1 MRSATA
7 LALLLAALLLTGCI
21 TPTAERPPAPEMLE
35 CGLEEEG
42 PERDRCLARLAPYT
56 AWDDADEALSMCR
69 DISDSNRR
77 DGCLR
82 LTAIEVAK
90 NEPEKGMTAC
100 RSLVDEDRRSM
111 CLNRLLPWVDLR
123 SRVHVLIET
132 RPKVAGAIGVVIFG
146 LFVLFVLLLLKFRKV
161 ETPHVVEDEP
171 ETNLATY
178 ESYYANMYAQSYYA
192 TPPPPPPVQE
202 EKPVEERLEKVR
214 MLDDDGNVVEVY
226 LEND

>member
-1 MRSATA
+1 MRSLTA
-7 LALLLAALLLTGCI
+7 LVIILAALLLAGCI

-35 CGLEEEG
+35 CDLEEEG
-42 PERDRCLARLAPYT
+42 PERDRCLSRLAPYT
-56 AWDDADEALSMCR
+56 AWDDAEEALSMCR
-69 DISDSNRR
+69 DISDSGRR

-100 RSLVDEDRRSM
+100 RSLADEDRRSM
-111 CLNRLLPWVDLR
+111 CLNRLLPWIDVR
-123 SRVHVLIET
+123 SSVHVLIET
-132 RPKVAGAIGVVIFG
+132 RPMVAGAIGVVIF
-146 LFVLFVLLLLKFRKV
+146 VLFALFLILFLKLRQV

-192 TPPPPPPVQE
+192 PPPPPPPVPE
-202 EKPVEERLEKVR
+202 ERPVEERLEKVR